1 MLKSDCEEL
10 INDVNERRMEDS
22 KGEVRAAVRR
32 MKRGMVVHIT
42 NLCRFRA
49 VQERGRCT
57 F

>member
-1 MLKSDCEEL
+1 MK
-10 INDVNERRMEDS
+10 DS

-32 MKRGMVVHIT
+32 MKRGMVVGHIT
-42 NLCRFRA
+42 NLCRFRE